1 MQCGKCI
8 FELTYFG
15 WGPLRQEKKKE
26 KTKKDMNVSDYAG
39 NAQQQLK
46 DQYKITMAL
55 NFRSNRAITL
65 RLLININKSVCENEQ
80 FASA

>member
-15 WGPLRQEKKKE
+15 WGPLRQEKKE
-26 KTKKDMNVSDYAG
+26 ETKKDMNVCDYAG

-46 DQYKITMAL
+46 D
-55 NFRSNRAITL
+55 
-65 RLLININKSVCENEQ
+65 
-80 FASA
+80 